1 MKFTKT
7 KIEGAWIIEPKVF
20 EDDRGSFSEMWNSN
34 DFSELLGI
42 HHDFV
47 QMNKSKSN
55 ENVLRGLHYQIEHP
69 QAKLVWVNSGIILD
83 VFVDLRKNSPTF
95 GMWDSYK
102 FDVLNRGT
110 LLYIP
115 AGCAHG
121 FMVKSIEGG
130 FNYLVSDYRYP
141 EYERT
146 LMWNDP
152 DLKIDWQLGQF
163 GIGDRVP
170 ILSDKD
176 KNGHLFK
183 DYEEGTKI
191 YDK

>member
-7 KIEGAWIIEPKVF
+7 KVEGAWIIEPKVF
-20 EDDRGSFSEMWNSN
+20 EDERGSFCEKWNSG
-34 DFSELLGI
+34 DFSDLLGI

-47 QMNKSKSN
+47 QMNQSRSK
-55 ENVLRGLHYQIEHP
+55 ENVLRGLHYQYINP

-95 GMWDSYK
+95 GKWDSYQ
-102 FDVLNRGT
+102 FDVLNRNN

-115 AGCAHG
+115 AGFAHG
-121 FMVKSIEGG
+121 FLVKSREAS
-130 FNYLVSDYRYP
+130 FNYLVSDFRYP

-152 DLKIDWQLGQF
+152 DLNIDWGVV
-163 GIGDRVP
+163 DP

-176 KNGHLFK
+176 KQGHLFK
-183 DYEEGTKI
+183 DY
-191 YDK
+191 DKQ

>member
-7 KIEGAWIIEPKVF
+7 KIEDAWIIEPKVF
-20 EDDRGSFSEMWNSN
+20 EDERGSFCEKWNSG
-34 DFSELLGI
+34 DFEEVLGVSTR
-42 HHDFV
+42 FV
-47 QMNKSKSN
+47 QMNQSRSK
-55 ENVLRGLHYQIEHP
+55 ENVLRGLHYQCIHP

-95 GMWDSYK
+95 GKWDSYQ
-102 FDVLNRGT
+102 FDVLNRNN

-121 FMVKSIEGG
+121 FLVKSREAS
-130 FNYLVSDYRYP
+130 FNYLVDDFRFP

-152 DLKIDWQLGQF
+152 DLNIQW
-163 GIGDRVP
+163 GITDP
-170 ILSDKD
+170 ILSEKD
-176 KNGHLFK
+176 KQGHLLKDFK
-183 DYEEGTKI
+183 
-191 YDK
+191 

>member
-20 EDDRGSFSEMWNSN
+20 EDERGSFCEKWNYN
-34 DFSELLGI
+34 DFSDLIGVD
-42 HHDFV
+42 HGFA
-47 QMNKSKSN
+47 QMNQSKSK
-55 ENVLRGLHYQIEHP
+55 ENVLRGLHYQSEHP
-69 QAKLVWVNSGIILD
+69 QAKLVWTTTGIILD
-83 VFVDLRKNSPTF
+83 VFVDLRKDSPTY
-95 GMWDSYK
+95 GKWDSYRFGIK
-102 FDVLNRGT
+102 NRNH
-110 LLYIP
+110 LLYVP

-121 FMVKSIEGG
+121 FMVQSSEGH

-152 DLKIDWQLGQF
+152 YLNIDWNLQKPNKT
-163 GIGDRVP
+163 IRVP

-176 KNGHLFK
+176 KQGHYFL
-183 DYEEGTKI
+183 
-191 YDK
+191 